1 MTVAIATLNNPE
13 IILKPPEDILEYPV
27 LSRTGRP
34 RKYKSPHEMLP
45 LIQQFFTHRIESK
58 EPMTIC
64 GMCLALDIT
73 TETLTEYENLPE
85 FSELIKKARIT
96 IKDDILVGAMKNRYN
111 NAMAIFYCKNAF
123 GMTDRQEI
131 TERKDPEVIQMMKDF
146 IERKSK

>member
-1 MTVAIATLNNPE
+1 MSSIATLQKPD

-27 LSRTGRP
+27 LAKTGRP

-45 LIQQFFTHRIESK
+45 LIKQYFTQKVDSK
-58 EPMTIC
+58 EPMLVC
-64 GMCLALDIT
+64 GLCNALDISD
-73 TETLTEYENLPE
+73 ETLQEYENLPE
-85 FSELIKKARIT
+85 FSSLIKKARQT
-96 IKDDILVGAMKNRYN
+96 IKEDVISGAMKNRYN
-111 NAMAIFYCKNAF
+111 NAMSIFYCKNAF